1 MGLFGLHP
9 ALPERHRVMLETRP
23 GFAAAPLC
31 GAGLPNDSVA
41 GRRYC
46 DAACRAQAY
55 RERRAAERMFSIAV
69 LLGEALE
76 TGDRATVRAP
86 TCLRNGHV
94 RRRRTPQ

>member
-1 MGLFGLHP
+1 M
-9 ALPERHRVMLETRP
+9 MLETRP

-55 RERRAAERMFSIAV
+55 RERRAAERMFGIAV
-69 LLGEALE
+69 LLVEALE
-76 TGDRATVRAP
+76 TGDRATIRAP